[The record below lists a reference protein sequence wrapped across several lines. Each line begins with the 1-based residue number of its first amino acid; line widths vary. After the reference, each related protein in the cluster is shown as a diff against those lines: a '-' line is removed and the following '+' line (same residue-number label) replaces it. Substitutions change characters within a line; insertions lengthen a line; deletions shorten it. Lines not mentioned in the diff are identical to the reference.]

1 MAQTRYAAVTGGRI
15 AYDDT
20 GGNGPLVVLIAG
32 LGDRRGAYRFLAPLL
47 AAEGYRVVT
56 MDLRGHGEST
66 AAWNDYSQ
74 TAVGVDVV
82 SVLRDLDAGGPAV
95 LVGHSYAGGAIIWAA
110 AHAPA
115 LVVGVVPIASFI
127 REVPRTLVIRA
138 AVRLMARS
146 PRAWS
151 RYYRYAH
158 PTGRPADLGAWRHG
172 LLRMLREPGRQRAMA
187 AMLLDQTPEGER
199 WAPVVGCPA
208 LVIMGTKDPGFRSPS
223 REAAV
228 QARLLSAVAELIEG
242 AGHYPHS
249 EFPARTASAL
259 LPFLKKTFT

>member
-1 MAQTRYAAVTGGRI
+1 
-15 AYDDT
+15 
-20 GGNGPLVVLIAG
+20 
-32 LGDRRGAYRFLAPLL
+32 
-47 AAEGYRVVT
+47 

-74 TAVGVDVV
+74 TAVGLDVMA
-82 SVLRDLDAGGPAV
+82 VLRDLAAGGPAV

-115 LVVGVVPIASFI
+115 LVAGIVPIASFI
-127 REVPRTLVIRA
+127 REAPCTLVTRA
-138 AVRLMARS
+138 AVRLMAS
-146 PRAWS
+146 SARAWS
-151 RYYRYAH
+151 TYYRYAH
-158 PTGRPADLGAWRHG
+158 RAAQPADLGAWRHG
-172 LLRMLREPGRQRAMA
+172 LVRMLREPGRQGAMA
-187 AMLLDQTPEGER
+187 AMLLDPTPEGER
-199 WAPVVGCPA
+199 WAPVVSCPA

-228 QARLLSAVAELIEG
+228 QGRLLSAEAELIEG

-249 EFPARTASAL
+249 ECPARTASVL

>member
-20 GGNGPLVVLIAG
+20 GGSGPLVVLIAG
-32 LGDRRGAYRFLAPLL
+32 AGDRRGAYRFLAPLL

-82 SVLRDLDAGGPAV
+82 ALLRGLDADGPAV

-115 LVVGVVPIASFI
+115 LVAGVVPIASFI
-127 REVPRTLVIRA
+127 RDVPRSLITRA
-138 AVRLMARS
+138 AVRLMASSARG
-146 PRAWS
+146 WI

-158 PTGRPADLGAWRHG
+158 RAVRPADLNAWRHG
-172 LLRMLREPGRQRAMA
+172 LAAMLREPGRQRAMA
-187 AMLLDQTPEGER
+187 AMLRDTTPEGER

-223 REAAV
+223 REAAA
-228 QARLLSAVAELIEG
+228 QAGLLSAEAELIEG

-249 EFPARTASAL
+249 ELPARTASAL